1 MGCPLGGESAPD
13 RPPLVITR
21 WMGVFFL
28 SLFFLMWAVVM
39 DSTSE
44 CVQVLWQRTCGSL
57 ARCEQQLGIKWGF
70 KNMLWGGKKK
80 LKQEER
86 MLFQRKA
93 PLSLNVCA
101 GFKMHSRHRWLCAG
115 FPLCLLQPGQ
125 QVAAPCAH
133 ITQPG
138 H

>member
-1 MGCPLGGESAPD
+1 MNVSKFYGKEP
-13 RPPLVITR
+13 V
-21 WMGVFFL
+21 
-28 SLFFLMWAVVM
+28 
-39 DSTSE
+39 
-44 CVQVLWQRTCGSL
+44 VLWQDVSSNL
-57 ARCEQQLGIKWGF
+57 ALRGF